1 MYSLTRR
8 RAALYNRSMIS
19 ERTVQ
24 NELAGRVSDIPGVN
38 YKRHGISLATWQLY
52 SQGRVWLFGWVT

>member
-8 RAALYNRSMIS
+8 RAAFYNRGMIS

-24 NELAGRVSDIPGVN
+24 NELAGRVSDIRGVN
-38 YKRHGISLATWQLY
+38 YKGHGISLAT
-52 SQGRVWLFGWVT
+52 